1 LAFLDLTG
9 LTRYTN
15 KMKSW
20 VTGRFANSLGTTESG
35 YALDARQ
42 GTQLMVYKKD
52 CGTISSL
59 PATINDTEITND
71 MVVVHSELGTLA
83 AQVGYWTVTTS
94 NGSLRISGTI
104 EGSTTVTLY
113 LARGRS

>member
-1 LAFLDLTG
+1 MAFLDLTG

-15 KMKSW
+15 KMKNW

-42 GTQLMVYKKD
+42 GTQLKVYQKN
-52 CGTISSL
+52 CGTISAL
-59 PATINDTEITND
+59 PATVNDTNITSD
-71 MVVVHSELGTLA
+71 MVVVHSVLGTPA
-83 AQVGYWTVTTS
+83 AQVGNWTVTTS
-94 NGSLRISGTI
+94 NGSLDISGTI

>member
-1 LAFLDLTG
+1 MAFLDLTG
-9 LTRYTN
+9 LTRFKN
-15 KMKSW
+15 KMQTW
-20 VTGRFANSLGTTESG
+20 VTGRFKNNLTTTDSG

-42 GTQLMVYKKD
+42 GTQLKVYKKN

-59 PATINDTEITND
+59 PADINDTEITND
-71 MVVVHSELGTLA
+71 MVVVHSELGTPA
-83 AQVGYWTVTTS
+83 AQVGNWTVTTS

-104 EGSTTVTLY
+104 DGSTTVTLY